1 MGYYRVFLESEESWK
16 TLNKPKV
23 LTYDVAGH
31 DELKARINAIKL
43 NDKILGENDY
53 CVIKV
58 VE

>member
-16 TLNKPKV
+16 ILNKPKV
-23 LTYDVAGH
+23 LTYDVVGY
-31 DELKARINAIKL
+31 DELKARINAVKL
-43 NDKILGENDY
+43 NDKLLGENDY

>member
-23 LTYDVAGH
+23 LTYDIFAF
-31 DELKARINAIKL
+31 DKTKARINAVKL
-43 NDKILGENDY
+43 NDKRLGENDY